1 MLSTKL
7 NLPRWLIFLIDLMIC
22 AASVLL
28 AYMLRFNFELPV
40 KDAQDLPKV
49 LLFIVVVRAITFIIA
64 RTYTGIILYT
74 STRDAI
80 KIVTVTAIGSI
91 LFVITNLITYFL
103 INQTNFIPYSII
115 IIDFITTTFV
125 LVAFR
130 ILVKITYMELAN
142 PSRNKTNVLIYG
154 AGESGLISKRSLDRD
169 AGTKYK
175 VLGFIDDDSKKIGMK
190 IEDIPIYGPDKLE
203 KLLEDNHIEH
213 LIISIQNI
221 KASKKQEIIEKCMA
235 YNTKVLSVPPV
246 SKWINGE
253 LSFKQIK
260 KINIEDLLERD
271 EIKLDEE
278 KVRRELLDKCILVTG
293 AAGSIGSEIV
303 RQIVRFSPKKILLID
318 QAESPMYF
326 LELELN
332 EKFPK
337 ANIEVIICDI
347 NHQVRMRKI
356 METFSPQIIYHAA
369 AYKHVPMMDNNPV
382 EAVITN
388 VLGTKAIADLA
399 VEFKAEKFV
408 MVSTDKAVNPTSIM
422 GATKRIAEIYTQSL
436 NKKNIT
442 RFITTRFGNVLGSNG
457 SVIPL
462 FREQIENGGPVT
474 ITDPEVTRFFMTIP
488 EACQLVLEAGTM
500 GHGGEIFIFD
510 MGKSVKILDLAKK
523 MIKLSRLELGR
534 DIQIKYTGL
543 RPGEKLYEELLN
555 NKENTLPTYH
565 PQIMIAKVAE
575 SDFDQIAKQLQEL
588 ETLLDGHDNIQIVK
602 KMKQIV
608 AEFKSQ
614 NSVYAKLDD

>member
-1 MLSTKL
+1 MIFSKL
-7 NLPRWLIFLIDLMIC
+7 NIPRWLILLIDICIC
-22 AASVLL
+22 AFSVVL
-28 AYMLRFNFELPV
+28 AYMLRFNFHVPAT
-40 KDAQDLPKV
+40 DAHDLPYV
-49 LLFIVVVRAITFIIA
+49 LSYIAGIRIITFFIA
-64 RTYTGIILYT
+64 KTYTGIIQYT
-74 STRDAI
+74 STGDAVR
-80 KIVTVTAIGSI
+80 IVVVTTIGSV
-91 LFVITNLITYFL
+91 LFVLTDLVSYFF
-103 INQTNFIPYSII
+103 INGINFIPYSII
-115 IIDFITTTFV
+115 IIDFLTTTFI
-125 LVAFR
+125 LIAFR
-130 ILVKITYMELAN
+130 ILVKITYMEMHN

-175 VLGFIDDDSKKIGMK
+175 VLGFIDDDPKKIGMK

-203 KLLEDNHIEH
+203 KLLEDNTIEH

-303 RQIVRFSPKKILLID
+303 RQVVRFSPKKIILVD

-347 NHQVRMRKI
+347 NHEVRMRKI
-356 METFSPQIIYHAA
+356 METFLPQIIYHAA
-369 AYKHVPMMDNNPV
+369 AYKHVPMMENNPV
-382 EAVITN
+382 EAVMTN

-399 VEFKAEKFV
+399 IEFKAEKFV

-436 NKKNIT
+436 NRKNLT

-462 FREQIENGGPVT
+462 FREQIEKGGPVT

-575 SDFDQIAKQLQEL
+575 SDFDLISKQVQEL
-588 ETLLDGHDNIQIVK
+588 DSLLAGHDNIQLVK
-602 KMKQIV
+602 KMKEIV
-608 AEFKSQ
+608 AEFKSK
-614 NSVYAKLDD
+614 NSVYAKLDE